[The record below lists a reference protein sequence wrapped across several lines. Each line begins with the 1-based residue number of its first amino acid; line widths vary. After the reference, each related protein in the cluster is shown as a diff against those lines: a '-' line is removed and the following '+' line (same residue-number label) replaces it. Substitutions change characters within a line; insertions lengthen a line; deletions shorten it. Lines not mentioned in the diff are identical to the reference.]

1 MNRIFSYIL
10 ISALL
15 IAASASFATD
25 VPHNF
30 GTKIADNTLTLSNAN
45 KVGRTDDGLVY
56 TCRGNVDFRY
66 VLDPGYMCIHLPN
79 GTGDSVIISPP
90 LTKLSELKIY
100 PYSHTAK
107 VVDVKVAI
115 STDGATW
122 REDLVTMD
130 YSNSTFVRATI
141 PVRAYYLKIYAV
153 RSTDILSITY
163 TYLDCNC
170 FSVTP

>member
-15 IAASASFATD
+15 TTASASFATD
-25 VPHNF
+25 VSHNF
-30 GTKIADNTLTLSNAN
+30 DTIMGNNTLTFSSYN
-45 KVGRTDDGLVY
+45 KVGTTDDGLVY
-56 TCRGNVDFRY
+56 TCRGNAIFRY
-66 VLDPGYMCIHLPN
+66 VLDPGYTCIHLPN

-90 LTKLSELKIY
+90 LAKLSELRIY
-100 PYSHTAK
+100 PHTHK
-107 VVDVKVAI
+107 KGDTDIKVAI

-122 REDLVTMD
+122 TETPVTMD
-130 YSNSTFVRATI
+130 YSNGSYIKATI
-141 PVRAYYLKIYAV
+141 PVRAYYLKIYSV
-153 RSTDILSITY
+153 VSTDIVEIKY

>member
-1 MNRIFSYIL
+1 MSRIFSYIL

-25 VPHNF
+25 ISHHF
-30 GTKIADNTLTLSNAN
+30 GTKIGNNTLTRFNAN
-45 KVGRTDDGLVY
+45 TVGRTDDGLVY

-115 STDGATW
+115 STDGATG

>member
-1 MNRIFSYIL
+1 MSRIFSYIL

-25 VPHNF
+25 IPHNF
-30 GTKIADNTLTLSNAN
+30 GTKIADGSLELSCGN
-45 KVGRTDDGLVY
+45 KVGETDDGLVY

-66 VLDPGYMCIHLPN
+66 ILDPGYTCIHLPN

>member
-10 ISALL
+10 ISAML

-25 VPHNF
+25 ISHNF
-30 GTKIADNTLTLSNAN
+30 GTKIADNTLTRSNAN

-56 TCRGNVDFRY
+56 TCCGNAIFRY
-66 VLDPGYMCIHLPN
+66 VDSPGYMCLRLPN

-90 LTKLSELKIY
+90 LTKLSELRIY
-100 PYSHTAK
+100 PHTHK
-107 VVDVKVAI
+107 KGETDIKVAI

-122 REDLVTMD
+122 TETPVTMD
-130 YSNSTFVRATI
+130 YSNGSYIKVTI
-141 PVRAYYLKIYAV
+141 PVRAYYLKIYSV
-153 RSTDILSITY
+153 VSTDIVEIKY

>member
-10 ISALL
+10 ISAML

-25 VPHNF
+25 VSHNF
-30 GTKIADNTLTLSNAN
+30 DTIIGNNTLTCSSYN
-45 KVGRTDDGLVY
+45 KVGTTDDGLVY
-56 TCRGNVDFRY
+56 TCRGNAIFRY
-66 VLDPGYMCIHLPN
+66 VDSPGYMCLRLPN

-100 PYSHTAK
+100 PHTHK
-107 VVDVKVAI
+107 KGETDIKVAI

-122 REDLVTMD
+122 TETPVTMD
-130 YSNSTFVRATI
+130 YSNGSYIKATI
-141 PVRAYYLKIYAV
+141 PVRAYYLKIYSV
-153 RSTDILSITY
+153 VSTDIVEIKY

-170 FSVTP
+170 FSFTP